1 MNFKIQRR
9 YMMEKIEEFGEI
21 LKEIKRVQSLALDK
35 YNGYDNMPEDT
46 QAKFDEINKKLLEMM
61 KEL

>member
-1 MNFKIQRR
+1 
-9 YMMEKIEEFGEI
+9 MEKIEEFGEI
-21 LKEIKRVQSLALDK
+21 LKEIKRVQSLALEK

-46 QAKFDEINKKLLEMM
+46 KTKFDEINKKLLEMM

>member
-1 MNFKIQRR
+1 
-9 YMMEKIEEFGEI
+9 MEKIEEFGEI

-46 QAKFDEINKKLLEMM
+46 KAKFDEINKKLLEMM